1 MDISIDLLSIKHIIM
16 EISIL
21 SIVLILIVFATIIM
35 HLFYEKIAEATNNK
49 FIDDLIILIFSILIT
64 ITTIIIT
71 ILSILKDINLK

>member
-35 HLFYEKIAEATNNK
+35 HLFHEKIAKATDNK
-49 FIDDLIILIFSILIT
+49 FIDGLIILIFSILIT

-71 ILSILKDINLK
+71 ILSILKNINLK